1 MLRSRIQ
8 DLLRSL
14 FSFSRRERKRV
25 LLLLPLLVALCLL
38 FARLGKP
45 CFEKSFTLYSDRV
58 LDSVQANIHTG
69 ISDNFA
75 EKVFSSGKS
84 PQSGKSRKPRHD
96 SLFTFDP
103 NTATLEQLIRLGF
116 SPKQAR
122 VILNYRDA
130 GAVFRHKEDFARCY
144 TVSTEK
150 FAELAPYIRID
161 QTYSAVEQ
169 NPHTVRA
176 GNRQENKPET
186 DTAPDTNRSSPRPD
200 TAPVPIPA
208 GSNPDA
214 SPMPL
219 RGKRDE
225 QSRHAGPVELNSA
238 DSAALVSIRGIG
250 PLTAGRIIRYRN
262 ALGGF
267 ASVSQLQEVTGMTDR
282 NYQMI
287 LQQIFVDCSKIQKID
302 INFASPKRMQGHPY
316 LPPKALNKILK
327 FRQLKGGWSDTG
339 DLIEQ
344 HILSAEEAERLEPYL
359 CFGTH

>member
-75 EKVFSSGKS
+75 EKVFSSGQIA
-84 PQSGKSRKPRHD
+84 PIRQKPETPARLAFHFR
-96 SLFTFDP
+96 SQHGNP
-103 NTATLEQLIRLGF
+103 GTAHPARLLAKTGPGN
-116 SPKQAR
+116 SELPR
-122 VILNYRDA
+122 CRRC
-130 GAVFRHKEDFARCY
+130 FRHKEDFARCY

-214 SPMPL
+214 SPTPL
-219 RGKRDE
+219 RDKRDE
-225 QSRHAGPVELNSA
+225 QSRHAGPIELNSA

-262 ALGGF
+262 ALADSPRS
-267 ASVSQLQEVTGMTDR
+267 ASYR
-282 NYQMI
+282 
-287 LQQIFVDCSKIQKID
+287 
-302 INFASPKRMQGHPY
+302 
-316 LPPKALNKILK
+316 
-327 FRQLKGGWSDTG
+327 
-339 DLIEQ
+339 
-344 HILSAEEAERLEPYL
+344 RLRV
-359 CFGTH
+359 

>member
-1 MLRSRIQ
+1 MKNRLTE
-8 DLLRSL
+8 LLQAL
-14 FSFSRRERKRV
+14 LSFSRRERRRV

-45 CFEKSFTLYSDRV
+45 RFEKSFTLYSDRV
-58 LDSVQANIHTG
+58 LDSVQENEREG
-69 ISDNFA
+69 ISKRFA
-75 EKVFSSGKS
+75 EIDFLPGKS
-84 PQSGKSRKPRHD
+84 PQSGKSRDPRCD

-103 NTATLEQLIRLGF
+103 NTVTLEQLIRLGF

-144 TVSTEK
+144 TVSSEK

-161 QTYSAVEQ
+161 KTYSAVKQ
-169 NPHTVRA
+169 NPHTVRS
-176 GNRQENKPET
+176 GNRPENETKT
-186 DTAPDTNRSSPRPD
+186 DTVPDTNRSSPRPHIS
-200 TAPVPIPA
+200 PVSIPA
-208 GSNPDA
+208 DNNPDA
-214 SPMPL
+214 SPTPP
-219 RGKRDE
+219 RNKRDG

-302 INFASPKRMQGHPY
+302 INFASPKRMQSHPY
-316 LPPKALNKILK
+316 LPPKVLNRILK

>member
-84 PQSGKSRKPRHD
+84 PQSGKSRKPRRD

-186 DTAPDTNRSSPRPD
+186 DTLYSITIFSLIGKPRFFSSCPKFSPGSKKIRQKP
-200 TAPVPIPA
+200 AVSPIFD
-208 GSNPDA
+208 G
-214 SPMPL
+214 
-219 RGKRDE
+219 
-225 QSRHAGPVELNSA
+225 
-238 DSAALVSIRGIG
+238 
-250 PLTAGRIIRYRN
+250 
-262 ALGGF
+262 
-267 ASVSQLQEVTGMTDR
+267 
-282 NYQMI
+282 
-287 LQQIFVDCSKIQKID
+287 
-302 INFASPKRMQGHPY
+302 
-316 LPPKALNKILK
+316 
-327 FRQLKGGWSDTG
+327 
-339 DLIEQ
+339 
-344 HILSAEEAERLEPYL
+344 
-359 CFGTH
+359 

>member
-45 CFEKSFTLYSDRV
+45 RFEKSFTLYSDRV

-75 EKVFSSGKS
+75 EKFFSSGKS
-84 PQSGKSRKPRHD
+84 PQSGKSREPRRD

-214 SPMPL
+214 SPTPL
-219 RGKRDE
+219 RDKRDE
-225 QSRHAGPVELNSA
+225 QSRHAGPIELNSA

-282 NYQMI
+282 
-287 LQQIFVDCSKIQKID
+287 
-302 INFASPKRMQGHPY
+302 
-316 LPPKALNKILK
+316 
-327 FRQLKGGWSDTG
+327 QLKGGWSDTG

>member
-1 MLRSRIQ
+1 MSKIVLNVELGQMHCSLYHRAANPCYAHASRPA
-8 DLLRSL
+8 
-14 FSFSRRERKRV
+14 SFPV
-25 LLLLPLLVALCLL
+25 LVFAQGTKAGFVVITPLLVALCLL

-45 CFEKSFTLYSDRV
+45 RFEKSFTLYSDRV
-58 LDSVQANIHTG
+58 LIRCRQTYIQEFQIISPKRFFHPANRP
-69 ISDNFA
+69 NPA
-75 EKVFSSGKS
+75 
-84 PQSGKSRKPRHD
+84 KSREPRRD

-130 GAVFRHKEDFARCY
+130 GAVFSATKRDFARCY

-214 SPMPL
+214 SPTPL
-219 RGKRDE
+219 RDKRDE
-225 QSRHAGPVELNSA
+225 QSRHAGPIELNSA

-287 LQQIFVDCSKIQKID
+287 LQQIFVDCSKIQK
-302 INFASPKRMQGHPY
+302 N
-316 LPPKALNKILK
+316 
-327 FRQLKGGWSDTG
+327 
-339 DLIEQ
+339 
-344 HILSAEEAERLEPYL
+344 
-359 CFGTH
+359 

>member
-1 MLRSRIQ
+1 M
-8 DLLRSL
+8 DN
-14 FSFSRRERKRV
+14 
-25 LLLLPLLVALCLL
+25 
-38 FARLGKP
+38 
-45 CFEKSFTLYSDRV
+45 
-58 LDSVQANIHTG
+58 SV
-69 ISDNFA
+69 
-75 EKVFSSGKS
+75 
-84 PQSGKSRKPRHD
+84 
-96 SLFTFDP
+96 
-103 NTATLEQLIRLGF
+103 
-116 SPKQAR
+116 
-122 VILNYRDA
+122 
-130 GAVFRHKEDFARCY
+130 
-144 TVSTEK
+144 
-150 FAELAPYIRID
+150 RID
-161 QTYSAVEQ
+161 KWRWAVRIFKTRSDAAEAC
-169 NPHTVRA
+169 R
-176 GNRQENKPET
+176 
-186 DTAPDTNRSSPRPD
+186 TNRVTLNGSYTKPSREIKPGD

-214 SPMPL
+214 SPTPL
-219 RGKRDE
+219 RDKRDE
-225 QSRHAGPVELNSA
+225 QSRHAGPIELNSA

-316 LPPKALNKILK
+316 LPPKALNRILK

>member
-45 CFEKSFTLYSDRV
+45 RFEKSFTLYSDRV

-84 PQSGKSRKPRHD
+84 PQSGKSRDPRRD

-130 GAVFRHKEDFARCY
+130 GAVFLHKEDFARCY

-169 NPHTVRA
+169 NLHTVRA

-186 DTAPDTNRSSPRPD
+186 DTAP
-200 TAPVPIPA
+200 VPIPA
-208 GSNPDA
+208 DSNPDA

-219 RGKRDE
+219 RDKRDE

>member
-1 MLRSRIQ
+1 MKNRLTE
-8 DLLRSL
+8 LLQAL
-14 FSFSRRERKRV
+14 LSFSRRERRRV

-45 CFEKSFTLYSDRV
+45 RFEKSFTLYSDRV
-58 LDSVQANIHTG
+58 LDSVQANEREG
-69 ISDNFA
+69 ISERFA
-75 EKVFSSGKS
+75 EIDFPPGQSS
-84 PQSGKSRKPRHD
+84 QSGKSREPRRD

-103 NTATLEQLIRLGF
+103 NRVTLEQLIRLGF

-144 TVSTEK
+144 TVSPEK

-161 QTYSAVEQ
+161 KTYSAVKQ

-176 GNRQENKPET
+176 GNRPENETKT
-186 DTAPDTNRSSPRPD
+186 DTVPDTNRSSPQPHI
-200 TAPVPIPA
+200 APAPIPA

-214 SPMPL
+214 FLTPP
-219 RGKRDE
+219 RNKRDE
-225 QSRHAGPVELNSA
+225 QSRPAGPVELNSA
-238 DSAALVSIRGIG
+238 DSSALVSIRGIG

-267 ASVSQLQEVTGMTDR
+267 ASVSQLQEITGMTDR
-282 NYQMI
+282 NYQTI

-316 LPPKALNKILK
+316 LPPKVLNRILK

>member
-45 CFEKSFTLYSDRV
+45 RFEKSFTLYSDRV

-84 PQSGKSRKPRHD
+84 PQSGKSREPRRD

-161 QTYSAVEQ
+161 QT
-169 NPHTVRA
+169 
-176 GNRQENKPET
+176 
-186 DTAPDTNRSSPRPD
+186 
-200 TAPVPIPA
+200 
-208 GSNPDA
+208 
-214 SPMPL
+214 
-219 RGKRDE
+219 
-225 QSRHAGPVELNSA
+225 
-238 DSAALVSIRGIG
+238 
-250 PLTAGRIIRYRN
+250 
-262 ALGGF
+262 
-267 ASVSQLQEVTGMTDR
+267 
-282 NYQMI
+282 
-287 LQQIFVDCSKIQKID
+287 
-302 INFASPKRMQGHPY
+302 
-316 LPPKALNKILK
+316 
-327 FRQLKGGWSDTG
+327 
-339 DLIEQ
+339 
-344 HILSAEEAERLEPYL
+344 
-359 CFGTH
+359 

>member
-1 MLRSRIQ
+1 MWNWVRCTVLYTIELQTRVTLTHPRPASFPVLVFAQ
-8 DLLRSL
+8 GTKAGFVVYYPCSWHFACCSL
-14 FSFSRRERKRV
+14 AWESPASKRV
-25 LLLLPLLVALCLL
+25 SRSTAT
-38 FARLGKP
+38 A
-45 CFEKSFTLYSDRV
+45 YSIRCR
-58 LDSVQANIHTG
+58 QTYIQEFQI
-69 ISDNFA
+69 ISPKRF
-75 EKVFSSGKS
+75 FHPGKS
-84 PQSGKSRKPRHD
+84 PQSGKSRKPRRD

-214 SPMPL
+214 SPTPL
-219 RGKRDE
+219 RDKRDE
-225 QSRHAGPVELNSA
+225 QSRHAGPIELNSA
-238 DSAALVSIRGIG
+238 VPAALVSIRGIG

-262 ALGGF
+262 ALGGSPRS
-267 ASVSQLQEVTGMTDR
+267 ASYR
-282 NYQMI
+282 
-287 LQQIFVDCSKIQKID
+287 
-302 INFASPKRMQGHPY
+302 
-316 LPPKALNKILK
+316 
-327 FRQLKGGWSDTG
+327 
-339 DLIEQ
+339 
-344 HILSAEEAERLEPYL
+344 RLRV
-359 CFGTH
+359 